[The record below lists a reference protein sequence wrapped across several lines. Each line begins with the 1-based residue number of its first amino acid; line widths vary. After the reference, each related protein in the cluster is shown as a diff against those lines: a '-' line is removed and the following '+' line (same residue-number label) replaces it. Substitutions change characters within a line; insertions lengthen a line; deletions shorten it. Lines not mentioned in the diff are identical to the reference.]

1 MTETKNIETEIFQRK
16 VIDNRRLSMTDTVK
30 YLISDSS
37 TQTLR
42 LGVGYFYISGLILI
56 KDEFLQFM
64 NERNGRVQIIMGNQT
79 NRETVSVLD
88 VKSSQEYRAELPQ
101 LMSWDLDSILSE
113 EEFLKYVR
121 QWITEGRIEI
131 KVYTG
136 EANYFHAKSYLF

>member
-1 MTETKNIETEIFQRK
+1 MTETKYLEAEIFQRK

-56 KDEFLQFM
+56 KNEFLQFM

-79 NRETVSVLD
+79 NQETVSVLD
-88 VKSSQEYRAELPQ
+88 VKTSQEYRAELPE
-101 LMSWDLDSILSE
+101 LMSADLDGILRE
-113 EEFLKYVR
+113 EDFLKQVR
-121 QWITEGRIEI
+121 QWISEGRIEI
-131 KVYTG
+131 KV
-136 EANYFHAKSYLF
+136 